1 MTALAVPAR
10 FAFVMEQTL
19 GHVAHTRNLERA
31 LASEDWI
38 ESSVTR
44 LPFEAAGR
52 LSRLPGL
59 RNWSFRA
66 SLMARTALQ
75 RRIWQGPLDAVFIH
89 TQVVALLCVGI
100 MRAVPTVVSLDATPK
115 NFDDVGEP
123 YGHRRAGA
131 MVETAKAA
139 MVRRALLAAE
149 ALVTWSRLAA
159 DSLVGDYG
167 VPAGRIHV
175 IPPGVDIERFRPP
188 EMRRADGPL
197 RVLFVG
203 GDLERKGGLDLL
215 DALRGLPDIELDIV
229 TADEVKPPAGVRCRV
244 HRGLRPADPTLLDL
258 YRRADVF
265 AMPSRGDC
273 MPQALAEAAA
283 AGLPLVSTPVGAIPE
298 IVSDGRN
305 GLLVPAGSPR
315 ELRHA
320 LRLLAT
326 NVGLRLAM
334 GRESLVLAR
343 REHDAMANHRRIF
356 EVMAASAR
364 IGLRGSAS
372 VKAG

>member
-1 MTALAVPAR
+1 
-10 FAFVMEQTL
+10 
-19 GHVAHTRNLERA
+19 
-31 LASEDWI
+31 
-38 ESSVTR
+38 
-44 LPFEAAGR
+44 
-52 LSRLPGL
+52 
-59 RNWSFRA
+59 
-66 SLMARTALQ
+66 
-75 RRIWQGPLDAVFIH
+75 
-89 TQVVALLCVGI
+89 
-100 MRAVPTVVSLDATPK
+100 
-115 NFDDVGEP
+115 
-123 YGHRRAGA
+123 
-131 MVETAKAA
+131 
-139 MVRRALLAAE
+139 
-149 ALVTWSRLAA
+149 
-159 DSLVGDYG
+159 
-167 VPAGRIHV
+167 
-175 IPPGVDIERFRPP
+175 
-188 EMRRADGPL
+188 
-197 RVLFVG
+197 
-203 GDLERKGGLDLL
+203 
-215 DALRGLPDIELDIV
+215 
-229 TADEVKPPAGVRCRV
+229 
-244 HRGLRPADPTLLDL
+244 
-258 YRRADVF
+258 
-265 AMPSRGDC
+265 